1 VTSIEQ
7 TGRSH
12 EGRLEQNGRSHEGR
26 LSLEISNLV
35 VRLCRE
41 YTGRGPTKARAF
53 VNGAIVVCVTADTMT
68 KGERRLTERGEDGIV
83 TSLRHKFQ
91 ATMRDD
97 LVGGVELL
105 TGRRI
110 VSVLS
115 DHDPHADCGV
125 EVFVLDA
132 PPEAP
137 AEDG

>member
-7 TGRSH
+7 TGRSQ
-12 EGRLEQNGRSHEGR
+12 EGRLR
-26 LSLEISNLV
+26 
-35 VRLCRE
+35 
-41 YTGRGPTKARAF
+41 
-53 VNGAIVVCVTADTMT
+53 
-68 KGERRLTERGEDGIV
+68 EDGIV

-110 VSVLS
+110 VSFLS
-115 DHDPHADCGV
+115 DHDPHADCAV